1 MGNRSFF
8 NALHDREGDFL
19 LATVLEGPAQ
29 GERVLLRNTAPVWPE
44 KLPAFW
50 GEHLPA
56 LAAVTSSGILKSAGQ
71 RIFVERFGAA
81 PQLVVCGGGHVGASV
96 VRLAKLLGLPVTALE
111 DRPEFAEELRQA
123 GADAVLCLPFA
134 EGLAQIP
141 GGQETY
147 FVVVTRAHSCDIACL
162 RSILQKPAAYVGMMG
177 SRKRAALVHTQLA
190 ELGLPQERIDAL
202 HAPIGLSIGA
212 KTAQEIALSILA
224 EIVSVKNSRQQTEG
238 FSPALLA
245 ALEQQTAPAVLA
257 TIVGRHGST
266 PREEGSKML
275 VLPDG
280 SAVGSVGG
288 GIMEYRTQQLARELL
303 EPGAAPCRLAAFTT
317 EGASDAAAIAA
328 CGGSMEVFLQ
338 RLEPDGG
345 AMKRADLIVVRG
357 GGDLATGGV
366 HRLWSAGLRV
376 LVLETAHPA
385 AIRRQVSLC
394 EAVYE
399 GETAVEGMRGIR
411 VETLADADAVW
422 AQNAV
427 PILIDP
433 TGACLPQARPAVLVD
448 AIIAKKNLGTT
459 REMAPLTIALG
470 PGFSAGQDVDV
481 VVETKRGHKLGRII
495 REGSAAPNSGVPG
508 IIGGYGAERV
518 LHAQAAGIFRNLHSI
533 ADFVEAGEAVAEIET
548 PDGQRLPVVT
558 QISGILRGL
567 LRDGYPV
574 TKGFKVAD
582 VDPRSAE
589 LENCFLISDKARCIA
604 GSVLELITA
613 ACWN

>member
-44 KLPAFW
+44 ELPAFW

-56 LAAVTSSGILKSAGQ
+56 LAAVTSSGILESAGQ
-71 RIFVERFGAA
+71 SIFVERFGAA

-111 DRPEFAEELRQA
+111 DRPEFAEEVRQA
-123 GADAVLCLPFA
+123 GADAVLCLSFA
-134 EGLAQIP
+134 EGLAQIS

-190 ELGLPQERIDAL
+190 ELGLPQERI
-202 HAPIGLSIGA
+202 GLSIGA

-224 EIVSVKNSRQQTEG
+224 EIVSVKSSRQQTEG

-338 RLEPDGG
+338 RLEP
-345 AMKRADLIVVRG
+345 
-357 GGDLATGGV
+357 
-366 HRLWSAGLRV
+366 
-376 LVLETAHPA
+376 
-385 AIRRQVSLC
+385 
-394 EAVYE
+394 E
-399 GETAVEGMRGIR
+399 G
-411 VETLADADAVW
+411 
-422 AQNAV
+422 
-427 PILIDP
+427 
-433 TGACLPQARPAVLVD
+433 
-448 AIIAKKNLGTT
+448 
-459 REMAPLTIALG
+459 
-470 PGFSAGQDVDV
+470 
-481 VVETKRGHKLGRII
+481 
-495 REGSAAPNSGVPG
+495 
-508 IIGGYGAERV
+508 
-518 LHAQAAGIFRNLHSI
+518 
-533 ADFVEAGEAVAEIET
+533 
-548 PDGQRLPVVT
+548 
-558 QISGILRGL
+558 
-567 LRDGYPV
+567 
-574 TKGFKVAD
+574 
-582 VDPRSAE
+582 
-589 LENCFLISDKARCIA
+589 
-604 GSVLELITA
+604 
-613 ACWN
+613 

>member
-19 LATVLEGPAQ
+19 LATVLEGPSQ

-56 LAAVTSSGILKSAGQ
+56 LAAVTSSGILKSAGH
-71 RIFVERFGAA
+71 RIFVE
-81 PQLVVCGGGHVGASV
+81 Q
-96 VRLAKLLGLPVTALE
+96 

-123 GADAVLCLPFA
+123 GADAVLCLPFT

-338 RLEPDGG
+338 RLEP
-345 AMKRADLIVVRG
+345 
-357 GGDLATGGV
+357 
-366 HRLWSAGLRV
+366 
-376 LVLETAHPA
+376 
-385 AIRRQVSLC
+385 
-394 EAVYE
+394 E
-399 GETAVEGMRGIR
+399 G
-411 VETLADADAVW
+411 
-422 AQNAV
+422 
-427 PILIDP
+427 
-433 TGACLPQARPAVLVD
+433 
-448 AIIAKKNLGTT
+448 
-459 REMAPLTIALG
+459 
-470 PGFSAGQDVDV
+470 
-481 VVETKRGHKLGRII
+481 
-495 REGSAAPNSGVPG
+495 
-508 IIGGYGAERV
+508 
-518 LHAQAAGIFRNLHSI
+518 
-533 ADFVEAGEAVAEIET
+533 
-548 PDGQRLPVVT
+548 
-558 QISGILRGL
+558 
-567 LRDGYPV
+567 
-574 TKGFKVAD
+574 
-582 VDPRSAE
+582 
-589 LENCFLISDKARCIA
+589 
-604 GSVLELITA
+604 
-613 ACWN
+613 